1 MVRQTAEGLGAD
13 DVRHVFV
20 NQLQHF
26 RGQEPAL
33 AGLIAH
39 GYNVGG
45 HIGHFVDVAGRV
57 KVDALCKGLGGGLPK
72 PFHGLDTG
80 PGYPRAR
87 ALFAQV
93 VRLELAVLKACL
105 LYTSCPISAGIP
117 CIYKMAG
124 VYLRDCRRE
133 LTCISFT
140 PII

>member
-80 PGYPRAR
+80 PGYPRAG

-93 VRLELAVLKACL
+93 VRLELAVLKAVQQEVHQ
-105 LYTSCPISAGIP
+105 I
-117 CIYKMAG
+117 
-124 VYLRDCRRE
+124 RNH
-133 LTCISFT
+133 SFRSLMLQKLHQMV
-140 PII
+140 IGRG